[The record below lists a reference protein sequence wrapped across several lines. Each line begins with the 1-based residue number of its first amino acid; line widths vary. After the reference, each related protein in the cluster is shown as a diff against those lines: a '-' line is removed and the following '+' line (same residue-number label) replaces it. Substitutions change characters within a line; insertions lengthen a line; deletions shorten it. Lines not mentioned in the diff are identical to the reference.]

1 VPSLPASIVA
11 TLRGGSSSRRGEL
24 QKRLYRFT
32 TDLGIVLAGK
42 QELTVTVKDPR

>member
-1 VPSLPASIVA
+1 VA

-42 QELTVTVKDPR
+42 QELTVIVKDPR